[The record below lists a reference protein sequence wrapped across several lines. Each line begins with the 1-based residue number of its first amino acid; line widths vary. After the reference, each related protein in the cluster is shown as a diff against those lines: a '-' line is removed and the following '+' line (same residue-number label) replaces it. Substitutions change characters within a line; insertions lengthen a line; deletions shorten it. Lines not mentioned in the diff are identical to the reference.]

1 MPPPRRDSGPLRAK
15 TGQHL
20 RKTAQVPALR
30 PQPGSATA
38 TRTVQSPATE
48 TGGSSRAGGSG
59 AVRAGGSG
67 ATHAGTARSSG
78 SLKTSGATRDKG
90 TPARSNTQGGSDRR
104 GAPAGNQR
112 GGGKSKPMGLRTKF
126 MLVLSGVTA
135 VVMILLG
142 LIMSSTA
149 NKYLGGQKRH
159 DGVEV
164 ARLAAQIVTAV
175 ADTIADV
182 EKIDPDTARDV
193 NRYRNRIKE
202 YLQDARTWGDLGT
215 DPTDILAVK
224 FNLPEKYS
232 QLSSSGFGA
241 DEQGG
246 AEIDTR
252 FTELFIPKN
261 GATVRV
267 PEGLQIFTGVRKA
280 EGVSTPIYRFKIALS
295 NSRFGGRPPDGTDWK
310 STPYVDV
317 DINASAVDK
326 AQSNLVVAI
335 FFGVVLSIA
344 ITIGVANWLAGNIT
358 RPVELLVKDMKIVA
372 QGNLEHETRPHS
384 TDEIGVLATEFNRMT
399 HNLQAAQSAL
409 VEQEKAE
416 YELSLAREVQRQLLP
431 ANSPEIPGF
440 QCASYYLGAKAVSG
454 DYFDFIDL
462 GNGLWGFIIADV
474 SGKGIPGSMVMA
486 VTRTIVRLIAVQN
499 GARANETLK
508 MTNRLIAKQIKRGM
522 FVTSFY
528 AVLDTRTGQLTYAC
542 AGHNPMV
549 IYRGANRSYELAAG
563 KGIALGFNEGPIFDK
578 TIELH
583 QTVLQRG
590 DGIVL
595 YTDGFPEA
603 MNAKNEE
610 FGDDRFY
617 ELVPKYGQG
626 DVQTLINGL
635 VGEIA
640 KHRGDAEQSD
650 DLTLLAVRRI

>member
-20 RKTAQVPALR
+20 RKTGPVPASR
-30 PQPGSATA
+30 PQPGSTV
-38 TRTVQSPATE
+38 TRGTQSPATE
-48 TGGSSRAGGSG
+48 TGGNSRGGSG

-67 ATHAGTARSSG
+67 ANRAGTNARSSG
-78 SLKTSGATRDKG
+78 SLKTPGARDKG

-104 GAPAGNQR
+104 GNA
-112 GGGKSKPMGLRTKF
+112 GGGNPRGARSKPMGLRTKF
-126 MLVLSGVTA
+126 MLVLAGVTA
-135 VVMILLG
+135 VVMVMLG

-175 ADTIADV
+175 ADSMADA
-182 EKIDPDTARDV
+182 EKLDPDAGKDV
-193 NRYRNRIKE
+193 ARYRKRITE
-202 YLQDARTWGDLGT
+202 YLEDARTWGSLGT

-232 QLSSSGFGA
+232 SLSSSGIGP
-241 DEQGG
+241 DEQGN
-246 AEIDTR
+246 ADKDEQ
-252 FTELFIPKN
+252 FHEVFIPKN
-261 GATVRV
+261 GSTVRV
-267 PEGLQIFTGVRKA
+267 PEELQIFAGVRKA
-280 EGVSTPIYRFKIALS
+280 EGESTPIYRFKVALS
-295 NSRFGGRPPDGTDWK
+295 TQRFGGRKPEGTDWK
-310 STPYVDV
+310 STPYVNV
-317 DINASAVDK
+317 DINASAVNK
-326 AQSNLVVAI
+326 AQSNLVFAI

-358 RPVELLVKDMKIVA
+358 RPLDLLVKDMKIVA
-372 QGNLEHETRPHS
+372 QGDLDHETRPHS
-384 TDEIGVLATEFNRMT
+384 TDEVGVLANEFNRMT
-399 HNLQAAQSAL
+399 HNLKAAQSAL

-549 IYRGANRSYELAAG
+549 IYRGVNRSYELAAG

-583 QTVLQRG
+583 QTLLQRG

-610 FGDDRFY
+610 FGDERFY